1 LLPGRCLFLFET
13 SQILYCLEIPT
24 DSHVDAVVTF
34 CIFTINISQTD
45 KNMNLNYLSK
55 EKINSFI
62 KLALEE
68 DLGEG
73 DHSSL
78 ASIGSDVQNKA
89 QLIIKDDGIIAGI
102 ELSTYIFHAV
112 DPNLKVELLVNDG
125 DKVKY
130 GDIGLYV
137 AGNAQSILSAERL
150 VLNCMQRM
158 SGIATF
164 TRDLTNIIK
173 GTNAKLLDT
182 RKTTPNF
189 RMMEKWAVAI
199 GGGHNHRYGLYDM
212 IILKDNHVDYAGGIE
227 KAINQTNVYLKKK
240 NLNLKIEVETRNLEE
255 VKEVLTT
262 GHVDRIMLDNMSPA
276 LMKEAVA
283 LIDRRFETEAS
294 GGINVSNIRAA
305 AESGVDYI
313 SVGALTHSIKSMDIS
328 LKAMN

>member
-1 LLPGRCLFLFET
+1 M
-13 SQILYCLEIPT
+13 
-24 DSHVDAVVTF
+24 
-34 CIFTINISQTD
+34 
-45 KNMNLNYLSK
+45 KLNYLSK
-55 EKINSFI
+55 EKINAFI
-62 KLALEE
+62 ILALEE
-68 DLGEG
+68 DVGAG

-78 ASIGSDVQNKA
+78 ASIGSNVENKA

-112 DPNLKVELLVNDG
+112 DPNLKVDLLIKDG
-125 DKVKY
+125 DEVKY

-137 AGNAQSILSAERL
+137 EGNAQSILSAERL

-164 TRDLTNIIK
+164 TNRLTDIIN

-199 GGGHNHRYGLYDM
+199 GGGKNHRYGLYDM

-227 KAINQTNVYLKKK
+227 KAINQTNNYLKRKS
-240 NLNLKIEVETRNLEE
+240 LNLKIEVETRSLAE
-255 VKEVLTT
+255 VKEVLET
-262 GHVDRIMLDNMSPA
+262 GNVDRIMLDNMNSA

-283 LIDRRFETEAS
+283 LIDGRFETEAS
-294 GGINVSNIRAA
+294 GGINASNIRAA

-328 LKAMN
+328 LKATN

>member
-1 LLPGRCLFLFET
+1 M
-13 SQILYCLEIPT
+13 
-24 DSHVDAVVTF
+24 
-34 CIFTINISQTD
+34 
-45 KNMNLNYLSK
+45 KLNYLSK
-55 EKINSFI
+55 EKINDFI
-62 KLALEE
+62 KLALDE

-78 ASIGSDVQNKA
+78 ASIGNDVQNKA
-89 QLIIKDDGIIAGI
+89 QLIIKDNGIIAGI

-112 DPNLKVELLVNDG
+112 DTDLKVNLLIKDG
-125 DKVKY
+125 DNVKY

-137 AGNAQSILSAERL
+137 EGNAQSILSAERL

-164 TRDLTNIIK
+164 TNHLTEIIK

-227 KAINQTNVYLKKK
+227 RAISQTNNYLKKK
-240 NLNLKIEVETRNLEE
+240 NLHLKIEVETRSLEE
-255 VKEVLTT
+255 VKEVLSI
-262 GHVDRIMLDNMSPA
+262 GNVDRIMLDNMSPA
-276 LMKEAVA
+276 LMKEAVG
-283 LIDRRFETEAS
+283 LIDGRFETEAS
-294 GGINVSNIRAA
+294 GGINESNIRAA

-328 LKAMN
+328 LKAIN